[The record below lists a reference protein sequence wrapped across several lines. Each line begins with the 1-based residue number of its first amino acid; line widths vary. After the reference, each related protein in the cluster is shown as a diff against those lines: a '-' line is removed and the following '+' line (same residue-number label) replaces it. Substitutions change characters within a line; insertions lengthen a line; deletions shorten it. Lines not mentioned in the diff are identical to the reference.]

1 MSAIPF
7 ETDVAALAVFDPE
20 VLRHRVRAPKG
31 WWREGSLEALPEV
44 ADGRCVLLSIGREGS
59 YRVRLAPDGLTAAEQ
74 ARAVGAVAGV
84 GLAVTSG
91 ELFVGAADRLPGAG
105 FGDRISRIP
114 GTGEVLEVAPGDYA
128 VEVHVLA
135 WRDDDACYD
144 EDGEVRPDAPADFVV
159 ILRPRTDPVAVEAL
173 PDLLDL
179 LPKVEAKGRA
189 KVGNQPARR
198 RSSPA
203 PSRGRRRSAGAAT
216 APASIPRA
224 PRAVPEEVAPYDPD
238 QVRAA
243 LREVLHR
250 RTLHP
255 PEAFGLEAIAFAPY
269 DRGLQRHDLP
279 IEVLCKKVTRVREQ
293 LRMLEQKVNGSGL
306 STLDK
311 VTLQQP
317 ITDVYESLSGLL
329 EGLADEAE
337 RFAT

>member
-216 APASIPRA
+216 APASIRARRGPCRKRSPPTTPTRCGPRCVRSFTA
-224 PRAVPEEVAPYDPD
+224 GPSIRPRRSGWRRSPSRPTT
-238 QVRAA
+238 AA
-243 LREVLHR
+243 SSGTTSRSRCSAR
-250 RTLHP
+250 R
-255 PEAFGLEAIAFAPY
+255 
-269 DRGLQRHDLP
+269 
-279 IEVLCKKVTRVREQ
+279 
-293 LRMLEQKVNGSGL
+293 
-306 STLDK
+306 
-311 VTLQQP
+311 
-317 ITDVYESLSGLL
+317 
-329 EGLADEAE
+329 
-337 RFAT
+337 